1 MRPYPRPL
9 HKSTRVRH
17 FIAGALASFLLFA
30 FLVGVVG
37 CDRTGMAQDDTEPRG
52 VDVEVDVR
60 PAPCD
65 STRYDEP
72 PVTERR
78 EVDPSGN
85 VRVRVTVRTCCC
97 CCGDKDSYSGYVPP
111 APITGTGPA
120 SPPSRG
126 PIVPPAAAPPASP
139 PIAATPTVPTPVAS
153 LPPLRSTPPVTG
165 GFPGGIPTD
174 VPAPLPPVATAGSP
188 WWLSLVAAPLAL
200 ISADGSKEFPEG
212 VICGDDS
219 GLPTGPMR
227 PRC

>member
-1 MRPYPRPL
+1 MRSYPRPL
-9 HKSTRVRH
+9 YKSTRMRH
-17 FIAGALASFLLFA
+17 FAAGAAASFLLFS

-37 CDRTGMAQDDTEPRG
+37 CDRTGMAQGTDEPRG

-65 STRYDEP
+65 STMYEEP

-97 CCGDKDSYSGYVPP
+97 CCGNKDSYSGYVPP
-111 APITGTGPA
+111 VPITGTGPYQ
-120 SPPSRG
+120 PPSRRPVAPG
-126 PIVPPAAAPPASP
+126 VPPAEAETPPS
-139 PIAATPTVPTPVAS
+139 VPPVAS
-153 LPPLRSTPPVTG
+153 LPPLRTIPPVSG
-165 GFPGGIPTD
+165 GFPGGLPVD
-174 VPAPLPPVATAGSP
+174 APGPLPPVASSSLP

-200 ISADGSKEFPEG
+200 LDAGDSEDFPEG
-212 VICGDDS
+212 VLCGDDS

-227 PRC
+227 PRCN

>member
-9 HKSTRVRH
+9 YKSTRVRH
-17 FIAGALASFLLFA
+17 FVAGAAASFLLFS
-30 FLVGVVG
+30 FLIGVIG
-37 CDRTGMAQDDTEPRG
+37 CERTGDGQNVEPRG

-65 STRYDEP
+65 STRYEEP

-97 CCGDKDSYSGYVPP
+97 CCGEKDSYSGYVPP

-120 SPPSRG
+120 PPPSRR
-126 PIVPPAAAPPASP
+126 PVVPPAAPETPA
-139 PIAATPTVPTPVAS
+139 VPPVAS
-153 LPPLRSTPPVTG
+153 IPPLRTIPPVG
-165 GFPGGIPTD
+165 GSFPGGVPFD
-174 VPAPLPPVATAGSP
+174 APAPLPPVATTSLP
-188 WWLSLVAAPLAL
+188 WWLTLVAAPLAL
-200 ISADGSKEFPEG
+200 ISADGSKDFPEG

>member
-1 MRPYPRPL
+1 MRSYPRPL
-9 HKSTRVRH
+9 YKSARMRH
-17 FIAGALASFLLFA
+17 FAAGALVSFLLFA

-37 CDRTGMAQDDTEPRG
+37 CERTGMAQEEPTPRG

-65 STRYDEP
+65 SASYNEP

-78 EVDPSGN
+78 QVDPEGN

-97 CCGDKDSYSGYVPP
+97 CCGDRDSYSGYVPP
-111 APITGTGPA
+111 APITGTGPQ
-120 SPPSRG
+120 PPPTYG
-126 PIVPPAAAPPASP
+126 PAAPPPGTGEPTPTPPVAAAPP
-139 PIAATPTVPTPVAS
+139 
-153 LPPLRSTPPVTG
+153 LRTIPPVSA
-165 GFPGGIPTD
+165 GFPGG
-174 VPAPLPPVATAGSP
+174 VPLEAPGPLPPVATSNVP

-200 ISADGSKEFPEG
+200 LDTGGDESFPEG

-227 PRC
+227 PRCD

>member
-1 MRPYPRPL
+1 MNRYPRPL
-9 HKSTRVRH
+9 HKSTRIRH
-17 FIAGALASFLLFA
+17 FAAGAVASFLLFS

-37 CDRTGMAQDDTEPRG
+37 CDRTGVAQDNERPG

-60 PAPCD
+60 PMPCD
-65 STRYDEP
+65 STMYNEQ
-72 PVTERR
+72 PVVERR

-85 VRVRVTVRTCCC
+85 VRVRVTVRTNNCCC
-97 CCGDKDSYSGYVPP
+97 CCGKDQYSGYVPP
-111 APITGTGPA
+111 SPITGTGPNQP
-120 SPPSRG
+120 SPRG
-126 PIVPPAAAPPASP
+126 PAAP

-188 WWLSLVAAPLAL
+188 WWLSLLVAPLAFFA
-200 ISADGSKEFPEG
+200 ADDGDEFPEG

-219 GLPTGPMR
+219 GLPTGPTR
-227 PRC
+227 PRCN

>member
-1 MRPYPRPL
+1 M
-9 HKSTRVRH
+9 RH
-17 FIAGALASFLLFA
+17 FAAGALASFLLFA
-30 FLVGVVG
+30 FLVGVIG
-37 CDRTGMAQDDTEPRG
+37 CDRTVAQEEDEPRG

-97 CCGDKDSYSGYVPP
+97 CCGDRDSYSGYVPP
-111 APITGTGPA
+111 FPITGTGPE
-120 SPPSRG
+120 PPPPPG
-126 PIVPPAAAPPASP
+126 TVTPPADEPAPP
-139 PIAATPTVPTPVAS
+139 TPPVAS
-153 LPPLRSTPPVTG
+153 APPLRTIPPVSA
-165 GFPGGIPTD
+165 GFPGG
-174 VPAPLPPVATAGSP
+174 VPVDAPGPLPPVATSSLP

-200 ISADGSKEFPEG
+200 LSVGDGEDFPEG

-227 PRC
+227 PRCN